1 MKPYKLTKEEFNSFE
16 ILKNK
21 NNENQLGSG
30 AFSKVY
36 LGKHIPTEELYAIK
50 KLSKKELKTKIDSIE
65 IINREIDL
73 HSKLYHKNIIHLVA
87 TYENEENI
95 FIILEYSNKGDLY
108 KLIRKKK
115 IIDEKTCFNY
125 FIQIVNS
132 ILFLHENNLI
142 HRDIKPEN
150 ILLNNNNEV
159 NYVILVVVSKVQLVI
174 EQLFVELMNI

>member
-87 TYENEENI
+87 TYEMNKI
-95 FIILEYSNKGDLY
+95 FL
-108 KLIRKKK
+108 
-115 IIDEKTCFNY
+115 
-125 FIQIVNS
+125 
-132 ILFLHENNLI
+132 
-142 HRDIKPEN
+142 
-150 ILLNNNNEV
+150 
-159 NYVILVVVSKVQLVI
+159 
-174 EQLFVELMNI
+174 